1 MRNLKRYLYGSSNR
15 ALKQHQNGMSKN
27 FLFMPFFSVS
37 FKFDALYLHHHK
49 ENTAIIN
56 AGESGRKQQE
66 ARKDTPVGGRTAAPD
81 DRRRERNRSV
91 VDMSNFQ
98 EIFKRIEI
106 KYLLD
111 ETTYMRLRERL
122 KGMAEVDR
130 YGESTIL
137 NIYYDTPDYRLIRTS
152 LDKPDYKEK
161 LRLRSYNTP
170 TKESPAF
177 IEIKKK
183 YDGVVY
189 KRRIDMKYDEALGY
203 LAGSG
208 DEVSS
213 RLNRQIKNEIDY
225 MRSYYGGLQPMMV
238 ISYDRIAMFG
248 KEDPEL
254 RITFDRN
261 IRYRTDRL
269 DLRYGGSG
277 KDLLKPGQ
285 RLMEVKIAGAFPLE
299 LARIFSELR
308 IYPVSFSKY
317 GRGYV
322 NLMTE
327 KCAARLTAVNDYKY
341 DFVKEKGAVAYAG

>member
-1 MRNLKRYLYGSSNR
+1 
-15 ALKQHQNGMSKN
+15 MSEYQ
-27 FLFMPFFSVS
+27 
-37 FKFDALYLHHHK
+37 D
-49 ENTAIIN
+49 
-56 AGESGRKQQE
+56 
-66 ARKDTPVGGRTAAPD
+66 
-81 DRRRERNRSV
+81 
-91 VDMSNFQ
+91 
-98 EIFKRIEI
+98 IFKRIEI

-111 ETTYMRLRERL
+111 ETTYRRLRERL
-122 KGMAEVDR
+122 QPLAEVDR
-130 YGESTIL
+130 YGESSIL

-152 LDKPDYKEK
+152 LEKPDYKEK
-161 LRLRSYNTP
+161 LRLRSYNIP

-189 KRRIDMKYDEALGY
+189 KRRIDMKYDEALRY
-203 LAGSG
+203 LNEGAEAPKDS
-208 DEVSS
+208 
-213 RLNRQIKNEIDY
+213 QIKREIDQ
-225 MRSYYGGLQPMMV
+225 MISYYKGLDPMMA

-269 DLRYGGSG
+269 DLRYGNVG
-277 KDLLKPGQ
+277 KDILKPGE
-285 RLMEVKIAGAFPLE
+285 RLMEVKIGSAFSLK

-322 NLMTE
+322 DMLAQSVGRNTLYIHDYSVAE
-327 KCAARLTAVNDYKY
+327 K
-341 DFVKEKGAVAYAG
+341 KGEVAYAG